1 MKAVKERQGDIEQ
14 DYVRAKL
21 RKFAC
26 DGSEILD
33 RAGLIAP
40 CSRLT
45 AIASAMPGSSST
57 IKILYIIY
65 NSPFGHLQPKMLHL

>member
-45 AIASAMPGSSST
+45 GYSLGNAGV
-57 IKILYIIY
+57 ILHYKNFIHYI
-65 NSPFGHLQPKMLHL
+65 